1 MYQVLCD
8 EQILY
13 DTRTEDRVLINP
25 ILTLEVNKTS
35 SLTFYKPST
44 NPMKINKLKSVIE
57 VYQDGILL
65 FSGRALNDK
74 KDFYNTGKII
84 CEGELSYLL
93 DSIMGP
99 YNFENMSVRDV
110 LNILLTNHNKQV
122 KEAKKQFLLGN
133 VNVIDNIGDA
143 DSIYRSSNDFTK
155 TLHIIQDKFIEE
167 LGGYIQVRRTKTAK
181 YIDYLAECTH
191 KNSQVIRFRSNLL
204 DLTQFAKSEDIITCL
219 IPLGSKDENNIY
231 TTIEST
237 NNGLNYIYDETA
249 VNLYGWIWGVK
260 QWENVTTPRNLLT
273 KAKTYLKD
281 CINLSLSLELSAV
294 DLSLLDVNIE
304 KIKVGDWI
312 KVISEPHGL
321 DKYFLVNK
329 MTLDL
334 ANPSNNKIFLGDAYR
349 GLTDRNLQSQK
360 SSYKDLNKIV
370 IREANNTKNIK
381 KVTEE
386 SSNTKKEL
394 TNYKKIAIMG
404 VL

>member
-44 NPMKINKLKSVIE
+44 NPIKINKLKSVIE

>member
-1 MYQVLCD
+1 MYQILCD

-44 NPMKINKLKSVIE
+44 NPIKINKLKSVIE

-74 KDFYNTGKII
+74 KDFYNTGKIS

-133 VNVIDNIGDA
+133 VNVTDNTGDS

-167 LGGYIQVRRTKTAK
+167 LGGYIQIRRTKTAK

-204 DLTQFAKSEDIITCL
+204 DLTQFAKGEDIITCL

-231 TTIEST
+231 TTIESA

-281 CINLSLSLELSAV
+281 CINLSLNLELSAV

-394 TNYKKIAIMG
+394 TNYKKFAIMG

>member
-8 EQILY
+8 DQILY

-44 NPMKINKLKSVIE
+44 NPIKINKLKSVIE

-74 KDFYNTGKII
+74 KDFYNTGKIS

-133 VNVIDNIGDA
+133 VNVIDNTGDS

-167 LGGYIQVRRTKTAK
+167 LGGYIQIRRTKTAK

-204 DLTQFAKSEDIITCL
+204 DLTQFAKGEDIITCL

-231 TTIEST
+231 TTIESA
-237 NNGLNYIYDETA
+237 NNGLNYIYDEIA